1 MGFLLTPFWVE
12 RELNLNTDDY
22 TKLFN
27 ELLDKVAKMEMKRFL
42 ILVGLVAFG
51 LLLFALPN
59 IITAI
64 KA

>member
-1 MGFLLTPFWVE
+1 
-12 RELNLNTDDY
+12 
-22 TKLFN
+22 
-27 ELLDKVAKMEMKRFL
+27 MEMKRFL

-64 KA
+64 KAYRPCGAIWSNHV